1 MHNFTLDLLALNAV
15 VILIIFVITGNNWNI
30 IIILYYNN
38 STAPSAPET
47 ITIEAVGKT
56 WIKLSWQQVL
66 FVSQYILTVSSGGS
80 VVSVSISGS
89 ERQIKVSG
97 LLPDTEYSVTVV
109 VVYRNGQT
117 SLPSAI
123 VVASTAQIGIIHLYK
138 LTMVYF
144 SS

>member
-1 MHNFTLDLLALNAV
+1 M
-15 VILIIFVITGNNWNI
+15 
-30 IIILYYNN
+30 
-38 STAPSAPET
+38 
-47 ITIEAVGKT
+47 
-56 WIKLSWQQVL
+56 
-66 FVSQYILTVSSGGS
+66 FVSQYILTVSGGGS
-80 VVSVSISGS
+80 VVNVSVNGS
-89 ERQIKVSG
+89 ERQNVTG